1 MSFTASFTTT
11 QGQDCTQLTITDT
24 SSYSSESKSSFSARR
39 LYLYK
44 ADGTTFKFPST
55 STTDYIDFSFG
66 AYTSD
71 SITITNIDKD
81 YAFSIQ
87 LVLTPVSQVSGSVYS
102 STQLVLLTCYIS
114 SFLYS
119 VTEIA
124 AANPSR
130 VNQDGFYDSWS
141 ALQTEEDAATKAAI
155 YGDIASADAALG
167 RAQSIISQ
175 SNLRF

>member
-1 MSFTASFTTT
+1 M
-11 QGQDCTQLTITDT
+11 
-24 SSYSSESKSSFSARR
+24 
-39 LYLYK
+39 
-44 ADGTTFKFPST
+44 
-55 STTDYIDFSFG
+55 
-66 AYTSD
+66 
-71 SITITNIDKD
+71 
-81 YAFSIQ
+81 
-87 LVLTPVSQVSGSVYS
+87 VLTPVSQVSGSVYS